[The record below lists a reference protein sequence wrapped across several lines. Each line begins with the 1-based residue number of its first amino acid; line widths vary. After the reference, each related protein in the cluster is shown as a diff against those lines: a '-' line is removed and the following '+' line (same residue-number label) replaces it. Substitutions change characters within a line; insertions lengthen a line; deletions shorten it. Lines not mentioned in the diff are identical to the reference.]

1 VRLRGEGG
9 PTTRHGKKVAAS
21 RYPEERR
28 VEVGPK
34 RRREK
39 KEYPDKLHAEV
50 GPKRRH
56 GKDVMAARCL
66 EKLRVCQASP
76 KKKHVKKRTYS

>member
-1 VRLRGEGG
+1 
-9 PTTRHGKKVAAS
+9 VAA

-39 KEYPDKLHAEV
+39 KEDKLRAEV
-50 GPKRRH
+50 CPRRRP
-56 GKDVMAARCL
+56 GKDVKAARCL
-66 EKLRVCQASP
+66 EKLRACQASP
-76 KKKHVKKRTYS
+76 KKKHAKKRTYSELLE